1 MELVSV
7 RTSGAASTGGRT
19 RLLGEVVYDDR
30 PGKPEEFWFE
40 VPEEWADSL
49 SLTGNPWLTCLLPLA
64 VTLGEPLRLCAP
76 VDPELYAGVTRVMQ
90 MWAGWFPRLRPVE
103 IEAASK
109 PSELDGRSREVAG
122 FFSGGIDS
130 FYMVL
135 KNREAASPPD
145 LPGITRLVSVWGFDI
160 PIQADE
166 EFRRLRSR
174 LSDAA
179 RELGKDFL
187 DIATN
192 LRATRFRETNWGRLA
207 HGGALAAVALTLER
221 RFRLVHIA
229 GTHSD
234 GPVRPWGSHPRTDP
248 LLSTSITRFVHDG
261 NGIRR
266 AKKTVYLSGS
276 DLAMRTLHVCFRIRS
291 AENCC
296 DCPKCLLVMLTFEVL
311 GVRESAT
318 TFRARPLDLHRV
330 RRIYLRSGAYVRY
343 YQDVALRARAAGKP
357 ELADAIDACVRRSLL
372 LQPMVRSLDWM
383 KTRRILWRVA
393 RRLRPLVLRNSPQ

>member
-7 RTSGAASTGGRT
+7 RTSGAASASGRV

-30 PGKPEEFWFE
+30 PGEREEYWFE
-40 VPEEWADSL
+40 VPEAWAGSL
-49 SLTGNPWLTCLLPLA
+49 SLSGNPWLACLLPLA

-76 VDPELYAGVTRVMQ
+76 VDPELRAGAARIMQ
-90 MWAGWFPRLRPVE
+90 MWAEWFPRLRPVE
-103 IEAASK
+103 IEAASQ
-109 PSELDGRSREVAG
+109 PSEPDGGAREVAG
-122 FFSGGIDS
+122 FFSGGVDS

-135 KNREAASPPD
+135 KNREARPPD
-145 LPGITRLVSVWGFDI
+145 HPEITRLLSVWGFDI

-187 DIATN
+187 DVATN

-221 RFRLVHIA
+221 RFHRVHIA

-234 GPVRPWGSHPRTDP
+234 GPVRPWGSHPVTDP
-248 LLSTSITRFVHDG
+248 LLSTTITRFVHDG

-266 AKKTVYLSGS
+266 ANKTVYLSDS
-276 DLAMRTLHVCFRIRS
+276 DLAMRTLHVCFRMRS

-296 DCPKCLLVMLTFEVL
+296 DCPKCLLAMLTFETL
-311 GVRESAT
+311 GVRERAE
-318 TFRARPLDLHRV
+318 TFRTRPLDLDRV
-330 RRIYLRSGAYVRY
+330 RRAYLRSGAHVRY

-357 ELADAIDACVRRSLL
+357 ELADAIDACVRRSLRL
-372 LQPMVRSLDWM
+372 RPLVRSLDWM
-383 KTRRILWRVA
+383 KTRRGLWRVA